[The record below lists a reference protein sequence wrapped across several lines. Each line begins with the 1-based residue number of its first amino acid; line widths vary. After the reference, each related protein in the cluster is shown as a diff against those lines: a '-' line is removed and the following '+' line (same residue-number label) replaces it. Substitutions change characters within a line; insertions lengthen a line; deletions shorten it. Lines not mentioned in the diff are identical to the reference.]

1 MNRNVFFSALASVL
15 VASAASFLT
24 VNTVHAQGAQLLE
37 EIVVT
42 ATLTEQSEL
51 DTPISIDI
59 LTGETMTKNNIMTI
73 KII

>member
-37 EIVVT
+37 EIEQD
-42 ATLTEQSEL
+42 AFSHNQLQLTLF
-51 DTPISIDI
+51 
-59 LTGETMTKNNIMTI
+59 
-73 KII
+73 